1 MNNKILFSLLAAT
14 IFLTGCGSGD
24 ALHIFNADPANVATP
39 APNPDSVSDEPA
51 HVVTVVPTTP
61 AVDPNSPPGITPPN
75 FVPPETVPPTT
86 VPPTTV
92 PPTTVPPTTV
102 PPTTVPPTTVPPTTA
117 PPTAVPPTT
126 APPTAVPPVVIPPTV
141 GIPPVVVDDSIA
153 KAMISGDASGL
164 DASAKLTL
172 LQQAQNIALEVRI
185 FQTSTLTKILQK
197 NGTDLTQALT
207 FGNSSIS
214 VSLQN
219 STSGMSFLA
228 ADSGNGMAAL
238 SQVGSG
244 RAMAYGADVLAWMA
258 GTTNQQQ
265 HFPLFTRAVTWL
277 INGAPDTA
285 LPGTVKFST
294 AGYSANNVRALLTR
308 LGSAGAEQSCDL
320 TDVNNT
326 CWQNADLMVFGG
338 STKDTAGLTQL
349 VQKYLAAGKSVI
361 YMAPSW
367 VESTAGRKV
376 ANAMGME
383 LGGYPGN
390 YFQGA
395 TGLAISASRTVADS
409 MARADKMGTLIVTI
423 QKLMDDK
430 LDWDFVADASPT
442 NPILQINSELASL
455 HGKGINLFQMPTMD
469 LHKKLV
475 LWADLWRPS
484 IDKYGKMPP
493 AQRATATD
501 FLRAYASDSWVV
513 FNRNK
518 TSIAPLGYG
527 DFMPKEAQN
536 IPVSTDWEVI
546 DVTIAQ
552 GSGITA
558 IGRAAIPGKTVT
570 VQILDAA
577 GGTLGV
583 QSGYARS
590 YGNPLSDGTKYARPR
605 RPMSFNVPLA
615 AANDNLFVTPFGG
628 PLYLNYSGLS
638 AGSVVKLK
646 VKGVAKYGHFDF
658 TKDMSQAEI
667 DAASAAIKSKT
678 FGWQT
683 NKFVG
688 GEVHQT
694 NAYALS
700 VIGNVEPKDYVLNN
714 LRARLFDSN
723 HVANGYSNMSMSPA
737 VSGLCV
743 DLTWTCDGV
752 MHRAPGVQHFIG
764 WIAACGFLCSGN
776 PSDGFAG
783 LSAGWGWWHELGHN
797 TVQRVHH
804 IVPPGTAGCVVECD
818 NNILSSASALRQ
830 YGMIGSDVNGDRID
844 HRGLY
849 QFILDSRATGKTDEA
864 LRLDMQNKLWNGGQ
878 NAMRAVHFQLGF
890 LYTKYR
896 RGMALPTPDA
906 TLEYLTLLTKGDRLV
921 SKDWT
926 VANAT
931 KYGMGRY
938 TTNAITNHD
947 LLYVL
952 SSKII
957 GKDMRKYFS
966 AYGIPLDQKSLDSI
980 SDLKLDIA
988 PLTFYALAAGK
999 GNQLSTGAW
1008 LDIETLSPA
1017 YPF

>member
-1 MNNKILFSLLAAT
+1 MNNRILISLLAT
-14 IFLTGCGSGD
+14 MLLTVGCGSGEAIKIFD
-24 ALHIFNADPANVATP
+24 AAPPGAVTP
-39 APNPDSVSDEPA
+39 PPSPETGGEEPD
-51 HVVTVVPTTP
+51 HVVTV
-61 AVDPNSPPGITPPN
+61 PPVLNPDGSGG
-75 FVPPETVPPTT
+75 TVPPVTNPDGSGGAN
-86 VPPTTV
+86 PPN
-92 PPTTVPPTTV
+92 PPPLDP
-102 PPTTVPPTTVPPTTA
+102 A
-117 PPTAVPPTT
+117 PPLT
-126 APPTAVPPVVIPPTV
+126 VPPVVVIPPSV
-141 GIPPVVVDDSIA
+141 GIPPVVADDSIA

-164 DASAKLTL
+164 DAKAKLTL
-172 LQQAQNIALEVRI
+172 LQQAQNIALDVRN
-185 FQTSTLTKILQK
+185 FQTSTLSKILQK
-197 NGTDLTQALT
+197 NGADLSQALT
-207 FGNSSIS
+207 FSNSSIS

-219 STSGMSFLA
+219 STSGMSFLS
-228 ADSGNGMAAL
+228 ADNGNGMAAL
-238 SQVGSG
+238 TQVGTG
-244 RAMAYGADVLAWMA
+244 RGMAYGADVLGWMA
-258 GTTNQQQ
+258 GTSTQQQ
-265 HFPLFTRAVTWL
+265 HLPLFTRAFTWL
-277 INGAPDTA
+277 INGDPDVA
-285 LPGTVKFST
+285 LPTSLKFTT

-308 LGSAGAEQSCDL
+308 LGSAGAEQICDL

-326 CWQNADLMVFGG
+326 CWQNADLLVFGG
-338 STKDTAGLTQL
+338 STKDTANLTVQ
-349 VQKYLAAGKSVI
+349 VQKYLAAGKAVI

-367 VESTAGRKV
+367 QESSGGRKV
-376 ANAMGME
+376 ASAMGME

-390 YFQGA
+390 FYPA
-395 TGLAISASRTVADS
+395 ANSLTISASRTSADS
-409 MARADKMGTLIVTI
+409 LARADKMGTLIVTI

-442 NPILQINSELASL
+442 NPISQIHNELAAL
-455 HGKGINLFQMPTMD
+455 HGKGINLFLLPTMD

-493 AQRATATD
+493 EQRATAAD
-501 FLRAYASDSWVV
+501 FLRAFASDSWVV
-513 FNRNK
+513 FNRSK

-536 IPVSTDWEVI
+536 IAVSADWEDL

-552 GSGITA
+552 GGGITA

-570 VQILDAA
+570 IQILDAA
-577 GGTLGV
+577 GGNLGV

-590 YGNPLSDGTKYARPR
+590 YGNPLSDGKKYAHPR
-605 RPMSFNVPLA
+605 RPMSFNVPIA
-615 AANDNLFVTPFGG
+615 AAKDNVFVTPFGG
-628 PLYLNYSGLS
+628 PLYLNYNGMS
-638 AGSVVKLK
+638 AGSVVKLR
-646 VKGVAKYGHFDF
+646 VKGAAKYGHFDF
-658 TKDMSQAEI
+658 TKNMSQAEI

-723 HVANGYSNMSMSPA
+723 HIANGYSNMPMAAA
-737 VSGLCV
+737 VSGLCA
-743 DLTWTCDGV
+743 DLSWTCDGA

-804 IVPPGTAGCVVECD
+804 IVPPGSAGCVVECD

-830 YGMIGSDVNGDRID
+830 YGMTGADVNGDRID
-844 HRGLY
+844 HKGLY
-849 QFILDSRATGKTDEA
+849 QFMVDSRATGKTGEA

-896 RGMALPTPDA
+896 RGMAVPTPDA
-906 TLEYLTLLTKGDRLV
+906 SLEYLTLLTKGDRLV

-926 VANAT
+926 VANAA

-957 GKDMRKYFS
+957 GKDMRTYFS

-980 SDLKLDIA
+980 ADLNLEIA
-988 PLTFYALAAGK
+988 PLTFYALAPGK
-999 GNQLSTGAW
+999 GNQVATGTW
-1008 LDIETLSPA
+1008 LDIEAATPA

>member
-1 MNNKILFSLLAAT
+1 M
-14 IFLTGCGSGD
+14 
-24 ALHIFNADPANVATP
+24 
-39 APNPDSVSDEPA
+39 
-51 HVVTVVPTTP
+51 PTTP
-61 AVDPNSPPGITPPN
+61 ALDPNSPPGSKPPD
-75 FVPPETVPPTT
+75 FIPPVTLPPPTVT
-86 VPPTTV
+86 
-92 PPTTVPPTTV
+92 
-102 PPTTVPPTTVPPTTA
+102 
-117 PPTAVPPTT
+117 
-126 APPTAVPPVVIPPTV
+126 PVVIPPIVT
-141 GIPPVVVDDSIA
+141 PPVVADDGIA

-164 DASAKLTL
+164 DAKAKLTL
-172 LQQAQNIALEVRI
+172 LQQAQSIALDVRS
-185 FQTSTLTKILQK
+185 FQSATLGKILKK
-197 NGTDLTQALT
+197 NSTDLNQALS
-207 FGNSSIS
+207 FSNSSIS

-228 ADSGNGMAAL
+228 ADSGNGMAVL
-238 SQVGSG
+238 SQVGRG
-244 RAMAYGADVLAWMA
+244 RGMTYGADVLAWMA
-258 GTTNQQQ
+258 GTSNQQQ
-265 HFPLFTRAVTWL
+265 HFPIFARAISWL
-277 INGAPDTA
+277 MNGDPDTA
-285 LPGTVKFST
+285 LSKTVKFST
-294 AGYSANNVRALLTR
+294 AGYDATTVRTLLTR
-308 LGSAGAEQSCDL
+308 LGSSGAEQICDL

-338 STKDTAGLTQL
+338 GAKDTAGLTEL

-361 YMAPSW
+361 YMAPNW
-367 VESTAGRKV
+367 IESTAGRKV
-376 ANAMGME
+376 ANAMGVE

-390 YFQGA
+390 YFEGA
-395 TGLAISASRTVADS
+395 TGLAISASRTAADS
-409 MARADKMGTLIVTI
+409 LARADKMGALIVTI

-442 NPILQINSELASL
+442 NPILLINNELEAL
-455 HGKGINLFQMPTMD
+455 HGKGINLFQLPTMD

-493 AQRATATD
+493 AQRATASD
-501 FLRAYASDSWVV
+501 FLRAYASDSWLV
-513 FNRNK
+513 FNRSK

-527 DFMPKEAQN
+527 DFMPKEAQG
-536 IPVSTDWEVI
+536 IAVSTDWEDI

-552 GSGITA
+552 TGGITA

-570 VQILDAA
+570 IQIVDAT
-577 GGTLGV
+577 GGSVGV

-590 YGNPLSDGTKYARPR
+590 FGNPLSDGTKYGRPR
-605 RPMSFNVPLA
+605 RAISFNVPLA
-615 AANDNLFVTPFGG
+615 AAKDNLFVTPFGG

-646 VKGVAKYGHFDF
+646 VKGAAKYGHFDF
-658 TKDMSQAEI
+658 TKEMSQAEI
-667 DAASAAIKSKT
+667 DAASAAIKSNT

-700 VIGNVEPKDYVLNN
+700 VIGNLAPKDYVLNN
-714 LRARLFDSN
+714 LRARIFDSN
-723 HVANGYSNMSMSPA
+723 HVANGYSNMPMSAA
-737 VSGLCV
+737 VSSVCAT
-743 DLTWTCDGV
+743 LTWTCDGA
-752 MHRAPGVQHFIG
+752 MHRAPGVQHFVG

-804 IVPPGTAGCVVECD
+804 IVPPGTTGCVVECD

-830 YGMIGSDVNGDRID
+830 YALIGADVAGDRID
-844 HRGLY
+844 HKGLY
-849 QFILDSRATGKTDEA
+849 QFMMDSRATGKIGEA
-864 LRLDMQNKLWNGGQ
+864 LRVEMQNKLWNGDQ

-926 VANAT
+926 LANAA

-938 TTNAITNHD
+938 PNNTITNHD

-957 GKDMRKYFS
+957 GKDMRKYFA

-980 SDLKLDIA
+980 SDLRLEIA
-988 PLTFYALAAGK
+988 PLTFYALAPGK
-999 GNQLSTGAW
+999 GNQVSTGQW

-1017 YPF
+1017 YPL